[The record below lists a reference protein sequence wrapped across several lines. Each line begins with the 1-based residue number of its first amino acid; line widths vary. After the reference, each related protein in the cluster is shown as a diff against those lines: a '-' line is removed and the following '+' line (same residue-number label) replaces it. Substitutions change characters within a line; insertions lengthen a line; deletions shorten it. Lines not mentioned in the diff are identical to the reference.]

1 MTINSLFCFLLQ
13 TMLTI
18 FTGAPKGTNAIV
30 QHLCA
35 KHNHHCVVKIP
46 SCSSWATNI
55 ALLQRSELEKATQ
68 DVNAVALRS
77 YKVLSSPILISQV
90 KSSLAYFFFLYF
102 LHKSTTSIP
111 IKYYYKYTKYTSYY
125 T

>member
-1 MTINSLFCFLLQ
+1 MLNPIMQMKKLNVCGSFKRMSINSLFCFFI

-46 SCSSWATNI
+46 PCSSWTTKI
-55 ALLQRSELEKATQ
+55 APLQRSELEKATQ
-68 DVNAVALRS
+68 DVNAVAL
-77 YKVLSSPILISQV
+77 
-90 KSSLAYFFFLYF
+90 
-102 LHKSTTSIP
+102 
-111 IKYYYKYTKYTSYY
+111 
-125 T
+125 